1 MYDNKDFL
9 AWNKKYVKPK
19 FVSKIKFAFRIV
31 ETKALQKKT
40 LVSNRNSLT
49 PL

>member
-9 AWNKKYVKPK
+9 AWNKNVKPK

-31 ETKALQKKT
+31 ETKALQKKDC
-40 LVSNRNSLT
+40 LQ
-49 PL
+49 